1 MSTSATVD
9 AEFTAFVADA
19 GPRLHR
25 TARLL
30 AGDPHRAEELL
41 QATLVK
47 TYLAWPRAQ
56 ATDPEA
62 YARRVLANQRID
74 TWRKHRREV
83 LTPPADVPEAAIP
96 STADDA
102 ADRDEVV
109 RALMTLTPRQRR
121 VVVLRHLVGLTEA
134 EVAADLGVSVGTVK
148 STASRGLGQLREIL
162 APGRLEADVDV
173 ERRAMEQGHGPGAP
187 SAGAAIARA
196 TTVRRRRRM
205 SAVAAAALGIAAVVI
220 GVSVLT
226 RDTVVGGAPMADW
239 PVYGSV
245 TAAAAASDVVVEGTV
260 LDERTQDVD
269 VDLGSAVELETFVVY
284 RVEVTGAYA
293 GAAVPGDVVEVG
305 VMAEAGRPTEE
316 PRLTVGE
323 TYVLFLAESFDGRPR
338 HLINPFEAVY
348 GVADDGS
355 LAAVSADP
363 RLALTVTQ
371 AELEALEP

>member
-30 AGDPHRAEELL
+30 AGDPHRAEELV

-83 LTPPADVPEAAIP
+83 LTAPGDVPEASVPAA
-96 STADDA
+96 ADDA

-121 VVVLRHLVGLTEA
+121 IVVLRHLVGLTDA
-134 EVAADLGVSVGTVK
+134 EVAADLGVSIGTVK
-148 STASRGLGQLREIL
+148 STASRGLAQLREVL
-162 APGRLEADVDV
+162 VPGRLEADADV
-173 ERRAMEQGHGPGAP
+173 RARDAAQGGGAAP
-187 SAGAAIARA
+187 SAGAAIAQA
-196 TTVRRRRRM
+196 TTVRRRRRA
-205 SAVAAAALGIAAVVI
+205 SAVAAAVLGVVAVVI
-220 GVSVLT
+220 GVSVLG
-226 RDTVVGGAPMADW
+226 RGGQVGSAPMADW

-245 TAAAAASDVVVEGTV
+245 TEAAAASDVVLEGTV
-260 LDERTQDVD
+260 LDERREDID
-269 VDLGSAVELETFVVY
+269 IDLGPAEVIEPFVVY
-284 RVEVTGAYA
+284 RVEVTTGYVGEAAA
-293 GAAVPGDVVEVG
+293 GDIVEVA
-305 VMAEAGRPTEE
+305 VDAAEGRPTHE
-316 PRLTVGE
+316 PRLTVGDA
-323 TYVLFLAESFDGRPR
+323 YVLFLNESFDGRPR
-338 HLINPFEAVY
+338 HLINPFEALYSVS
-348 GVADDGS
+348 DDGT
-355 LAAVSADP
+355 LTAVSADP
-363 RLALTVTQ
+363 GLALTVTR
-371 AELEALEP
+371 AELAALEP